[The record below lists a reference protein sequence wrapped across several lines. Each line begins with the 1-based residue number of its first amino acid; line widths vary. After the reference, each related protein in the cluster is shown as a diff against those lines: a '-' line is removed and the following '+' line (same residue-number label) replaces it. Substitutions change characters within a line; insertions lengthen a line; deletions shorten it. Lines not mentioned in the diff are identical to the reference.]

1 MQNWVVESIAT
12 LEIVCIKIEFLKK
25 NMFYLCIGNQ
35 IHWIKRKL
43 ITYKAMINKTKC
55 AQKWVAE
62 SKAKL
67 TLKLNVA
74 LFCYIQERKNM
85 LLVLIL
91 WVLLVIKDYTHQLKS
106 INNLVF
112 KKWSDVWN

>member
-1 MQNWVVESIAT
+1 M
-12 LEIVCIKIEFLKK
+12 
-25 NMFYLCIGNQ
+25 Y
-35 IHWIKRKL
+35 RKSDPL
-43 ITYKAMINKTKC
+43 DQEKVNNKAMINKAADIC
-55 AQKWVAE
+55 VQKWVAE